1 MATPAEIFKQ
11 IEVKYH
17 EDREKI
23 KAISRE
29 AEERVAVIEEFQK
42 KREEYLLGTDLFE
55 AFGFFTD
62 LYINGRDGKAEA
74 KKKAENIGLDQV
86 KIEKWL
92 LKMLDKIGKGVK
104 TDFGTVYKTRKESVS
119 VGEWDTFVEENLLKP
134 ISNAFFLG
142 LPDDM
147 NESTAMG
154 LLELLNKTLHN
165 MQLNLVNKA
174 VNKTAVLEIMGELVE
189 EEGKESRPN
198 PPPLGVNYTA
208 IATVGVRKK

>member
-23 KAISRE
+23 KAIRRE

-134 ISNAFFLG
+134 AAQLIASHLNDADGSLFA
-142 LPDDM
+142 
-147 NESTAMG
+147 EI
-154 LLELLNKTLHN
+154 LEDLRTSL
-165 MQLNLVNKA
+165 QLNLVNKA